1 MSIASLAP
9 RADFPLLAANP
20 ALHYLDSA
28 ATSQKPA
35 AVLDALRHF
44 YETSNAN
51 PHRGAYALS
60 ALATDAYH
68 DARATIA
75 RFVGVADADCLIF
88 TRGTTESMNLVA
100 SSWGGAHVGP
110 GDEIVVSAL
119 EHHANFVPWQQ
130 LALRTGATLRI
141 VELTATQTID
151 LDMLRDVVGAR
162 TKIVAITHVSNA
174 VGSITPLHDVV
185 RIVRA
190 RSAAVIVVDGAQAVP
205 HLAVRFDALDVDFY
219 AFSGHKLL
227 GPMGIGV
234 LVGRRA
240 LLEAMPPYQFGGDM
254 IEWVRD
260 TDSTWNVLP
269 HKFEA
274 GTPNAADAVALAAA
288 VRYLDGLGMD
298 KVRAHEIAL
307 LEAAEAR
314 VRALPGVT
322 ERCAEL
328 LAGRRASARSGHDSR
343 STRGLHPGRPSLRPA
358 PHAAARCQRH
368 GAGQLLRV
376 QRWPRRGRAGRRAR
390 GGAAAVRDRRL
401 SSVAPF
407 TASIAA
413 MYQDAL
419 LAHHR
424 APHNRRVIESP
435 TTSGARK
442 NPVCG
447 DEITVMVSLDADTV
461 CDVAFTGRSCSIG
474 VDDDGRGAGA
484 HGERCAGPGRRGR
497 PHAASG
503 RQRWRPR
510 GCGARAVAGCPHTA
524 ARRRAVPR
532 APRLR
537 HATLA
542 SVARSARRQTVRR

>member
-1 MSIASLAP
+1 MSLTSLAP

-35 AVLDALRHF
+35 AVLNALRHF
-44 YETSNAN
+44 YETANAN

-60 ALATDAYH
+60 ARATDAYH

-100 SSWGGAHVGP
+100 SSWGDAHVGP

-130 LALRTGATLRI
+130 LARRTGATLRI
-141 VELTATQTID
+141 VELTPTQTID

-162 TKIVAITHVSNA
+162 TKLVAITHVSNA
-174 VGSITPLHDVV
+174 VGSITPLQEVV
-185 RIVRA
+185 RIVRS
-190 RSAAVIVVDGAQAVP
+190 RSAAVLVVDGAQAVP
-205 HLAVRFDALDVDFY
+205 HLPVHFDALDIDFY

-288 VRYLDGLGMD
+288 VRYLNGLGMAN
-298 KVRAHEIAL
+298 VRAHEIAL

-322 ERCAEL
+322 VYGPPPAERSGVLSFSLADVHPHDLATILDEHGVCVRAGHHCAQPL
-328 LAGRRASARSGHDSR
+328 MRRLGVSATARASFYVYSDGSDVEALVGA
-343 STRGLHPGRPSLRPA
+343 L
-358 PHAAARCQRH
+358 AAAQ
-368 GAGQLLRV
+368 QLF
-376 QRWPRRGRAGRRAR
+376 A
-390 GGAAAVRDRRL
+390 
-401 SSVAPF
+401 
-407 TASIAA
+407 
-413 MYQDAL
+413 
-419 LAHHR
+419 
-424 APHNRRVIESP
+424 
-435 TTSGARK
+435 
-442 NPVCG
+442 
-447 DEITVMVSLDADTV
+447 TV
-461 CDVAFTGRSCSIG
+461 
-474 VDDDGRGAGA
+474 
-484 HGERCAGPGRRGR
+484 E
-497 PHAASG
+497 
-503 RQRWRPR
+503 
-510 GCGARAVAGCPHTA
+510 
-524 ARRRAVPR
+524 
-532 APRLR
+532 
-537 HATLA
+537 
-542 SVARSARRQTVRR
+542 

>member
-1 MSIASLAP
+1 MLIASLAP

-20 ALHYLDSA
+20 AMHYLDSA

-35 AVLDALRHF
+35 AMLEALRHF

-60 ALATDAYH
+60 AQATDAYH

-75 RFVGVADADCLIF
+75 RFVGVADTDCLIF

-110 GDEIVVSAL
+110 SDEIVVSAL

-151 LDMLRDVVGAR
+151 LDMLRDVIGAR

-205 HLAVRFDALDVDFY
+205 HLAVNFDALDIDFY

-234 LVGRRA
+234 LVGRRT

-288 VRYLDGLGMD
+288 VRYLDGLGMAR
-298 KVRAHEIAL
+298 VRAHEIAL

-322 ERCAEL
+322 VYGPPPAQRSGVLNFSLADVHPHDLATILDQHGVCIRAGHHCAQPL
-328 LAGRRASARSGHDSR
+328 MRRLGVSATARASFYVYSD
-343 STRGLHPGRPSLRPA
+343 GRD
-358 PHAAARCQRH
+358 
-368 GAGQLLRV
+368 V
-376 QRWPRRGRAGRRAR
+376 
-390 GGAAAVRDRRL
+390 
-401 SSVAPF
+401 
-407 TASIAA
+407 
-413 MYQDAL
+413 DAL
-419 LAHHR
+419 
-424 APHNRRVIESP
+424 V
-435 TTSGARK
+435 GA
-442 NPVCG
+442 
-447 DEITVMVSLDADTV
+447 L
-461 CDVAFTGRSCSIG
+461 
-474 VDDDGRGAGA
+474 
-484 HGERCAGPGRRGR
+484 
-497 PHAASG
+497 
-503 RQRWRPR
+503 
-510 GCGARAVAGCPHTA
+510 TA
-524 ARRRAVPR
+524 AQQ
-532 APRLR
+532 LF
-537 HATLA
+537 AT
-542 SVARSARRQTVRR
+542 VD

>member
-44 YETSNAN
+44 YETANAN

-60 ALATDAYH
+60 ALATDAYR

-141 VELTATQTID
+141 VELTPTQTID

-205 HLAVRFDALDVDFY
+205 HLAVNFDSLNVDFY

-234 LVGRRA
+234 LVGRRS

-288 VRYLDGLGMD
+288 VRYLDGLGMAQ
-298 KVRAHEIAL
+298 VRAHEIAL
-307 LEAAEAR
+307 LKAAEAS

-322 ERCAEL
+322 VYGPPPAERSGVL
-328 LAGRRASARSGHDSR
+328 SFSLADVHPHDLATILDQHGVCIRAGHHCGQPLMRRLGVSATARASFYVYSD
-343 STRGLHPGRPSLRPA
+343 GRD
-358 PHAAARCQRH
+358 
-368 GAGQLLRV
+368 V
-376 QRWPRRGRAGRRAR
+376 
-390 GGAAAVRDRRL
+390 
-401 SSVAPF
+401 
-407 TASIAA
+407 
-413 MYQDAL
+413 DAL
-419 LAHHR
+419 
-424 APHNRRVIESP
+424 V
-435 TTSGARK
+435 GA
-442 NPVCG
+442 
-447 DEITVMVSLDADTV
+447 L
-461 CDVAFTGRSCSIG
+461 
-474 VDDDGRGAGA
+474 
-484 HGERCAGPGRRGR
+484 
-497 PHAASG
+497 
-503 RQRWRPR
+503 
-510 GCGARAVAGCPHTA
+510 TA
-524 ARRRAVPR
+524 AQQ
-532 APRLR
+532 LF
-537 HATLA
+537 AT
-542 SVARSARRQTVRR
+542 VD